1 MKQQLSFTH
10 AELSQQARRTRR
22 EVFLTEM
29 DGLIPWAEFI
39 ELIEPFYG
47 THTRGRPP
55 IGAERMLRLY
65 FVQCWFTL
73 SDEATEEALYDSVA
87 VSRFVGIDLGR
98 ERAPDATT
106 LLRFRHLLQEHG
118 LNETLFGEL
127 NRRLGER
134 GLLMRAGTIADATLI
149 AAPSSTKNQDQ
160 ARDPEMHQTKKGNQ
174 WYFGMKAHI
183 GADVESGLVH
193 TVVTTPANASDVSVV
208 QELLHGEEA
217 SLHGDAGYQ
226 LGPER
231 TQALAERKVKP
242 FIAAKRGTI
251 KKLLEGSPLRALL
264 EHIEHLKASVR
275 AKVEHAF
282 GIVKNRFG
290 FRKTRYRGLAKNHAH
305 LHTLFMLANLVI
317 AKKKLQHLHTLN
329 PS

>member
-1 MKQQLSFTH
+1 MKQQLTFAH
-10 AELSQQARRTRR
+10 AELSRQARRTRR

-29 DGLIPWAEFI
+29 DRLIPWADFVQ
-39 ELIEPFYG
+39 LIEPFYG
-47 THTRGRPP
+47 TKTRGRPP

-87 VSRFVGIDLGR
+87 VSRFVGMDLGR

-106 LLRFRHLLQEHG
+106 LLRFRHLLQEHR
-118 LNETLFGEL
+118 LNEMMFAEL

-149 AAPSSTKNQDQ
+149 AAPSSTKNQEK

-193 TVVTTPANASDVSVV
+193 TVVATAANVADVNVV
-208 QELLHGEEA
+208 EQLLHGDEKA
-217 SLHGDAGYQ
+217 LHGDAGYP
-226 LGPER
+226 LNADR
-231 TQALAERKVKP
+231 RQAFAERQVQP

-251 KKLLEGSPLRALL
+251 KALPEGSPLRVLR
-264 EHIEHLKASVR
+264 ERIEHLKASIR
-275 AKVEHAF
+275 SKVEHAF

-290 FRKTRYRGLAKNHAH
+290 FRKTRYRGMAKNHAH

-317 AKKKLQHLHTLN
+317 AKKRLQATHALN

>member
-1 MKQQLSFTH
+1 MKQQLSFAH
-10 AELSQQARRTRR
+10 AELARHARRTRR
-22 EVFLTEM
+22 EVFLAEM
-29 DGLIPWAEFI
+29 DGLIPWADFVQRI
-39 ELIEPFYG
+39 APFYG
-47 THTRGRPP
+47 TNTRGRPP
-55 IGAERMLRLY
+55 IGAERLLRLY

-106 LLRFRHLLQEHG
+106 LLRFRHLLQAHG
-118 LNETLFGEL
+118 LNEQLFAEL

-149 AAPSSTKNQDQ
+149 AAPSSTKNEER

-174 WYFGMKAHI
+174 WYFGLKAHV

-193 TVVTTPANASDVSVV
+193 TVLTTAANTSDVSVV
-208 QELLHGEEA
+208 LDLLHGDEET
-217 SLHGDAGYQ
+217 LHGDAGYQ
-226 LGPER
+226 LGAAR
-231 TQALAERKVKP
+231 TQALAERQVKP

-251 KKLLEGSPLRALL
+251 KKLPEGTRWRELR
-264 EHIEHLKASVR
+264 ERIEHLKASLR

-282 GIVKNRFG
+282 GIVKHRFG

-317 AKKKLQHLHTLN
+317 AKKKLQQFHALN